1 MQIMGRSLFLL
12 LLQWKEGGFTCSC
25 SHGIVLTRVC
35 MFVLLV
41 MSTEVLFLIADF
53 LKRRSK
59 CQKAADVLI
68 EELTE
73 HKLLRDTVNW
83 QGTTKTSTY
92 ADYRLR
98 HRDIAPG
105 HLLGLMKNATR
116 FDSGSPTAARGNAI
130 TINARS
136 SFTPRGSKSSL
147 TPRGSKSKS
156 TAQGFIGSKSL
167 LMKSRLA
174 NQRLN
179 LSADERKALAKD
191 IVNQLFALRSNLRTQ
206 KVVERVVH
214 KYERLREYTEAASI
228 EDLPVAVRNEIMMVQ
243 GLTQQTDNLTSLAA
257 DVRALRQLM
266 QLKHEQRMID
276 SKMRVMMEKATRAA
290 LFQTQARTGPN
301 EASLLQRRQ
310 VRPQATGALPSS
322 FVYSRMRR
330 LKTLDG
336 HLQIRAFCLTY
347 DKTGKFVIT
356 GADDRYGL
364 RCCLRD
370 CNGS

>member
-1 MQIMGRSLFLL
+1 MLL
-12 LLQWKEGGFTCSC
+12 
-25 SHGIVLTRVC
+25 
-35 MFVLLV
+35 MD
-41 MSTEVLFLIADF
+41 TEVLFLIADF

-83 QGTTKTSTY
+83 QGAKKTSTY

-105 HLLGLMKNATR
+105 HLLGLMENATR
-116 FDSGSPTAARGNAI
+116 SDSGSPTAARGNGI
-130 TINARS
+130 VINTRS
-136 SFTPRGSKSSL
+136 SSTPRGSKSG
-147 TPRGSKSKS
+147 P

-179 LSADERKALAKD
+179 LPSDERKALAKD
-191 IVNQLFALRSNLRTQ
+191 IVNQLFALRNNLRTQ

-228 EDLPVAVRNEIMMVQ
+228 EDLPIAVRNEIMMVQ

-266 QLKHEQRMID
+266 QLKHEQRVID
-276 SKMRVMMEKATRAA
+276 SKMRAMMEKATRAA
-290 LFQTQARTGPN
+290 LFQTRARTGRN
-301 EASLLQRRQ
+301 KASLLQRRQ

-364 RCCLRD
+364 SLELVL
-370 CNGS
+370 

>member
-1 MQIMGRSLFLL
+1 
-12 LLQWKEGGFTCSC
+12 
-25 SHGIVLTRVC
+25 
-35 MFVLLV
+35 

-59 CQKAADVLI
+59 CQKAADMLI

-83 QGTTKTSTY
+83 QGEKKTSTY

-105 HLLGLMKNATR
+105 HLLGLMKNAT
-116 FDSGSPTAARGNAI
+116 GSPTATRGDAI
-130 TINARS
+130 AINAR
-136 SFTPRGSKSSL
+136 SSL
-147 TPRGSKSKS
+147 TPRGSKSKP

-167 LMKSRLA
+167 LMKSRLT
-174 NQRLN
+174 NQRLS
-179 LSADERKALAKD
+179 LPADERKALAKD
-191 IVNQLFALRSNLRTQ
+191 IVNQLFALRNNLRTQ
-206 KVVERVVH
+206 KVVEHVVH

-243 GLTQQTDNLTSLAA
+243 GLSQQADNLTSLAA

-266 QLKHEQRMID
+266 QLKHEQRVID
-276 SKMRVMMEKATRAA
+276 SKMRVMMEKAMRAA
-290 LFQTQARTGPN
+290 LFQTRARTGCN

-310 VRPQATGALPSS
+310 VHPQATGALPSA

-356 GADDRYGL
+356 GADDR
-364 RCCLRD
+364 
-370 CNGS
+370 